1 MVVALEGLP
10 LTVNGKLDRRA
21 LPDPEFSTAGGR
33 GPRTAREEVL
43 CGLFADVLDLAEV
56 GVEDSFFDLGGHS
69 LLATR
74 LVSRIRAV
82 LGAEVPIRALFET
95 PTVAGLARH
104 IEHGDG
110 RIRPALT
117 RRERPAPLPLSFAQ
131 QRLWFLHKLEGLSP
145 TYNMPLALRLTGDLD
160 QAAVRAA
167 LDDVVARHESLRTVF
182 PEVDGR
188 PVQRILP
195 DAESSV
201 GWQVHTVVPDELDTA
216 LAQAAR
222 YAFALDKEIPVRADL
237 FVTAPGESVLL
248 VLMHHI
254 AGDGWSLA
262 PLARDLVQAYAA
274 RRAGE
279 APRWVPLPVQYAD
292 YTLWQREML
301 GADADPTSRF
311 GRQLAYWTEHLAG
324 SPERLELPVDRP
336 RPAVTSYAGGNLAFR
351 LPAGLHAGVV
361 GLARRSGATVF
372 MVLQAAMAALLTRLG
387 AGSDIPL
394 GGGIAGRTD
403 EALEDLVGLFVN
415 TLVLRTDTSG
425 DPSFA
430 ELLGRVRETSLSAY
444 AHQDVPFEHLVEVLN
459 PQRTTAYHP
468 LFQVA
473 LVLQNTPRSAFAL
486 PGLRVEPVFVGTGT
500 ARFDLF
506 FSLTETSDERG
517 GPAGVAGSVEF
528 STESF
533 DPDTVDALVGRW
545 VRLLEAVVA
554 APWLRIGEVELL
566 SEGERARLVPRT
578 PEAVVVPRDLPAL
591 VAGHDPAATAIESG
605 ERSLSYGE
613 LEEWS
618 DRLAYWLGTQGVGVE
633 SRVALVLPRSVELV
647 VAVLAVAKAGGV
659 FVPVDPGYPVERREF
674 MLADAAPVVVLRDG
688 LPDVSACPAAA
699 PAGAP
704 VGGMVSR
711 AAYVIY
717 TSGSTGVPK
726 GVVVSHRGLAALAM
740 TQARRLGV
748 GPGSR
753 VLQFS
758 SPSFDAWVWEL
769 VMALGS
775 GAVLVVPPGGRA
787 LVGEE
792 LGGALVSGRVSH
804 VTMPPSV
811 LATVAPAD
819 LAELGVVVLAGEA
832 CPPELAGRWSRDRA
846 VVNAYGPTESTVC
859 VSMSGPLS
867 GQVAP
872 IGRPVLDTRVYVL
885 DEGLRPVP
893 PGVVGEL
900 YAAGAGVARGY
911 LNRPGLTAERFV
923 ADPYGPAGS
932 RMYRTGDLARW
943 NADGELEFRGRADEQ
958 VKVRGFRIE
967 PGEIEAVLR
976 EHPAVS
982 DAVVIAREDQ
992 PGERRLVGYVVPAT
1006 DDVEDGAAGEQVG
1019 EWRDIYESAYAAV
1032 SSGVDWGD
1040 EFTGWDSGIT
1050 GDAIPLEEMRAWRD
1064 HAVGNILVHAP
1075 ERVLEVG
1082 VGSGLLLSRIAPRV
1096 SEYWATDF
1104 SAQAIARLTALTAD
1118 WPQVHLSCRPADD
1131 VTTLPTEH
1139 FDTIVLNSVVQYF
1152 PSAAYLARVLGRLA
1166 GLLAPGGRIVVG
1178 DVRRH
1183 GTLRLLQEQVQRARL
1198 AHASAAVIQAAVDHA
1213 VLVEKELLLEPG
1225 WFQRWAAENGF
1236 SAEIRLKRGRD
1247 HNELTCHR
1255 YEVSLYSSGVAALD
1269 VADLPAVT
1277 SLDEVEIL
1285 PVRVTGLPNARLSGD
1300 GVDPEQVHAW
1310 GAEHGYRVVTTW
1322 AAEGPDRFDAVL
1334 LAAED
1339 TSRLTGTC
1347 RVVDTSANEPLAA
1360 RNVDAV
1366 VAGLRDHLAERLPE
1380 YMVPAAVV
1388 PIGAIPLTPNG
1399 KLDHKALPAPAFTSR
1414 TFRAARS
1421 GTEETLN
1428 RLFAEVLGVPRVGVD
1443 DGFFDLGGHSLLA
1456 TRLVSRIR
1464 TVLGVEVPIRAL
1476 FETPTVA
1483 GLAARIEAAGQAR
1496 DRLVPQLRPDV
1507 LPLSFAQQRL
1517 WFLHRLE
1524 GRSATY
1530 NMPLTLRLTG
1540 QVDIDALR
1548 QALDDVVARHES
1560 LRTVFSTVDGRP
1572 RQVVLPRASVPW
1584 QVVDVAAGEVSD
1596 RVNAAARH
1604 GFDLSTEVPVRG
1616 EVFRIGAEEVVLL
1629 VLLHHIAADG
1639 WSTGPL
1645 TRDLVAAYV
1654 ARSAGEAPVWE
1665 PLAVQ
1670 YVDYTLWQRRLLGDE
1685 TDGGSLFGEQ
1695 LGYWR
1700 QRLAG
1705 LPECLELPADRPR
1718 PAVASYRGDAVRFE
1732 ISPELQQRVLRIAQS
1747 TGATVFMVLQAA
1759 LAALFTRLGAGTDIV
1774 MGSPVAGRTDDALD
1788 DLVGFFVNTLVLRT
1802 DTSGDPSFA
1811 ELVERVR
1818 ESDLAAYAQQDVPFE
1833 YLVEELNPRRSA
1845 SHHPLFQVMFALQ
1858 NAPMGDFELPGV
1870 RVADEPAHA
1879 GVSRVD
1885 LTVNVLE
1892 RAEQDGGAAG
1902 IVGWAEFA
1910 TDLFDVG
1917 TVNGLMARWVR
1928 LLEAVTTDPDAPI
1941 SRAEI
1946 LTDAEREDL
1955 ERWSVNERRVPVST
1969 VPQVVAAQDPAGPAV
1984 RHGDREL
1991 TYQELGEWSDRLAGW
2006 LVEHG
2011 VRAESRVVLLMPRSA
2026 DLIVAMLGVLKAGG
2040 VYVPVDP
2047 EYPSARRRAIID
2059 DCRPVLVLET
2069 LPESGG
2075 AAKVTVPVRPA
2086 GGAYVM
2092 YTSGSAGAPKGV
2104 LVTHGDIVA
2113 LAADECFAAGHERVL
2128 WHSPQVFDASTYEV
2142 WVPLLGGGTV
2152 VVAEDAVDTAAVM
2165 RAVVDHDIT
2174 AVWLTA
2180 GLLAVVAEHHL
2191 QALAGVSQVWAGG
2204 DVVSPS
2210 AVARVRQA
2218 HPSITVVNGYG
2229 PTEAT
2234 TFAARHKVAADFG
2247 GSSVPIGGP
2256 MAGMGLHVLDAALRP
2271 VVPGVVGE
2279 LYLSGAGVARG
2290 YLDRPGLTAER
2301 FVADPYG
2308 PAGSRM
2314 YRTGDLARWNA
2325 DGELEFRGRADEQV
2339 KVRGFRVEPGE
2350 VEAVLRGHEGVRDA
2364 AVVVRE
2370 GRLVAYVVG
2379 DSAGVREY
2387 VARLLPD
2394 YLVPAVVVALEGLP
2408 LTVNGKLDRRALPD
2422 PEFPATTDGRGP
2434 RTPQE
2439 ELLCGLYA
2447 EVLELPRVGVDDGFF
2462 DLGGHSLLA
2471 TRLVSRIRAVLGAEV
2486 PIRALFETPTVAGLA
2501 QRLALDPQERTFGVL
2516 LPLRAA
2522 GRRAPLFCV
2531 HPGSGL
2537 SWPYASLLW
2546 HIDPEVPVY
2555 GLQARGLRGGESLPA
2570 SIEEMAA
2577 EYVSRILKVWP
2588 EGPYRLLGWSFGG
2601 VVAHA
2606 MAARLEQSGRRVESL
2621 ILIDAFP
2628 ARPLGDDVIEKVAE
2642 VEISR
2647 LYLDML
2653 GAFEIDTAE
2662 YADRTLRHDEFVR
2675 ILRSSNTALAS
2686 LDEDLLAASFRVMI
2700 NNIRIGGRYRHE
2712 VVAVD
2717 TLIIAAEHED
2727 PRYTLTK
2734 DTWGSYVSGD
2744 IRLHPVAASH
2754 QRLLSP
2760 EPLREYGRLIDERL
2774 RGDGLG
2780 GEPR

>member
-1 MVVALEGLP
+1 MAELP
-10 LTVNGKLDRRA
+10 LTVNGKLDRKA
-21 LPDPEFSTAGGR
+21 LPDPEFSTTGGR

-43 CGLFADVLDLAEV
+43 CGLFADVLDLTEV

-74 LVSRIRAV
+74 LVSRIRTV
-82 LGAEVPIRALFET
+82 LGVEVPIRALFET

-104 IEHGDG
+104 IEHSGG
-110 RIRPALT
+110 RTRPALT
-117 RRERPAPLPLSFAQ
+117 RRERPDALPLSFAQ
-131 QRLWFLHKLEGLSP
+131 QRLWFLHKLEGPSP
-145 TYNMPLALRLTGDLD
+145 TYNMPLTLKLTGDLD

-195 DAESSV
+195 AAGSSV
-201 GWQVHTVVPDELDTA
+201 GWQVHTVMPDELDAA
-216 LAQAAR
+216 LSQAAR
-222 YAFALDKEIPVRADL
+222 YGFVLGKEIPVCADL

-262 PLARDLVQAYAA
+262 PLARDLVHAYAA
-274 RRAGE
+274 RCAGE

-292 YTLWQREML
+292 YTLWQREVL
-301 GADADPTSRF
+301 GGDADPASRF

-324 SPERLELPVDRP
+324 LPERLDLPVDRP
-336 RPAVTSYAGGNLAFR
+336 RPVVASYAGGNLTFQ

-486 PGLRVEPVFVGTGT
+486 PGLRVEPLSVGTGT
-500 ARFDLF
+500 ARFDLL
-506 FSLTETSDERG
+506 FSLTEISDERG

-528 STESF
+528 SAELF
-533 DPDTVDALVGRW
+533 DPSTVDVLVGRW

-566 SEGERARLVPRT
+566 SEGERARLVPRAL
-578 PEAVVVPRDLPAL
+578 EAVVAPRDLPAL

-605 ERSLSYGE
+605 EWSLSYGE

-618 DRLAYWLGTQGVGVE
+618 DRLAYWLGAQGVGVE

-674 MLADAAPVVVLRDG
+674 MLADADPVVVLRDG

-704 VGGMVSR
+704 VGAGVVSR
-711 AAYVIY
+711 AAYVVY

-726 GVVVSHRGLAALAM
+726 GVVVSHQGLAALAM
-740 TQARRLGV
+740 TQAQRLGV
-748 GPGSR
+748 DPTSR

-775 GAVLVVPPGGRA
+775 GAVLVVPPGGQA
-787 LVGEE
+787 LVGEA
-792 LGGALVSGRVSH
+792 LGGALMSGRVSH

-811 LATVAPAD
+811 LATVAPAEP
-819 LAELGVVVLAGEA
+819 AELGVVVLAGEA
-832 CPPELAGRWSRDRA
+832 CPPELAERWSRDRV

-867 GQVAP
+867 GPVAP
-872 IGRPVLDTRVYVL
+872 IGHPVLDTRVYVL
-885 DEGLRPVP
+885 DERLRPVP

-911 LNRPGLTAERFV
+911 LNRPGLTGERFV

-943 NADGELEFRGRADEQ
+943 NADGELEFRGRVDEQ

-967 PGEIEAVLR
+967 PGEIETVLR

-1006 DDVEDGAAGEQVG
+1006 DAVEDGAAGEQVG
-1019 EWRDIYESAYAAV
+1019 EWRDIYESAYAAA

-1040 EFTGWDSGIT
+1040 EFTGWDSSIT

-1064 HAVGNILVHAP
+1064 HAVGNVLVHAP

-1082 VGSGLLLSRIAPRV
+1082 VGSGLLLSRIAPQV

-1104 SAQAIARLTALTAD
+1104 SAQAIARLTALTAT

-1131 VTTLPTEH
+1131 VTALPAEH
-1139 FDTIVLNSVVQYF
+1139 FDTIVINSVVQYF
-1152 PSAAYLARVLGRLA
+1152 PSAAYLAQVLGRLA

-1236 SAEIRLKRGRD
+1236 SAEVRLKRGRD
-1247 HNELTCHR
+1247 RNELTCHR
-1255 YEVSLYSSGVAALD
+1255 YEVTLHHSGVAVLD
-1269 VADLPAVT
+1269 VADLPVVT
-1277 SLDEVEIL
+1277 SLDEVAIL
-1285 PVRVTGLPNARLSGD
+1285 PVRVTGLSNARLGSD

-1334 LAAED
+1334 LVAED

-1347 RVVDTSANEPLAA
+1347 RVADTSANEPLAA

-1366 VAGLRDHLAERLPE
+1366 VAGLRGYLAERLPE

-1388 PIGAIPLTPNG
+1388 PIGVIPLTPNG
-1399 KLDHKALPAPAFTSR
+1399 KLDHKALPAPTFTSR

-1496 DRLVPQLRPDV
+1496 DRLVPQPRPDV

-1517 WFLHRLE
+1517 WFLHQLE

-1540 QVDIDALR
+1540 QVDIDALHR
-1548 QALDDVVARHES
+1548 ALDDVVARHES

-1572 RQVVLPRASVPW
+1572 RQVVLPRAAVPW
-1584 QVVDVAAGEVSD
+1584 QVVDVAADEVSD
-1596 RVNAAARH
+1596 RVNAAARY
-1604 GFDLSTEVPVRG
+1604 GFDLSAEMPVRG

-1639 WSTGPL
+1639 WSMGPL
-1645 TRDLVAAYV
+1645 TRDLVAAYA
-1654 ARSAGEAPVWE
+1654 ARSEGEAPVWE

-1685 TDGGSLFGEQ
+1685 TDGSSLFSEQ

-1705 LPECLELPADRPR
+1705 LPERLELPADRPR

-1732 ISPELQQRVLRIAQS
+1732 ISPDLQERVRRIAQS

-1759 LAALFTRLGAGTDIV
+1759 LAALFTRLGAGSDIV
-1774 MGSPVAGRTDDALD
+1774 VGSPVAGRTDDALD

-1833 YLVEELNPRRSA
+1833 YLVEELNPRRST

-1858 NAPMGDFELPGV
+1858 NAPAGDFELPGV
-1870 RVADEPAHA
+1870 RVIDESVHA

-1885 LTVNVLE
+1885 LTINVLE

-1910 TDLFDVG
+1910 TDLFDAG
-1917 TVNGLMARWVR
+1917 TVKGMMDRWVR
-1928 LLEAVTTDPDAPI
+1928 LLEAVTTDPDAPV

-1946 LTDAEREDL
+1946 LTGAEREDL
-1955 ERWSVNERRVPVST
+1955 ERWSVSGQRVPVST
-1969 VPQVVAAQDPAGPAV
+1969 VPQMVAAQDPAGPAV

-1991 TYQELGEWSDRLAGW
+1991 TYQELGERSDRLAGW

-2047 EYPSARRRAIID
+2047 EYPPARRRTIID

-2069 LPESGG
+2069 LPELDGT
-2075 AAKVTVPVRPA
+2075 AAMEVEPAVPVGSA

-2092 YTSGSAGAPKGV
+2092 YTSGSTGVPKGV
-2104 LVTHGDIVA
+2104 LVTHGDVVA

-2204 DVVSPS
+2204 DVISPS
-2210 AVARVRQA
+2210 AVVRVRQA

-2247 GSSVPIGGP
+2247 GNSVPIGGP

-2271 VVPGVVGE
+2271 VAPGVAGE

-2290 YLDRPGLTAER
+2290 YLGRPGLTAER
-2301 FVADPYG
+2301 FVAAPG
-2308 PAGSRM
+2308 GSRM

-2325 DGELEFRGRADEQV
+2325 DGELEFRGRVDEQV
-2339 KVRGFRVEPGE
+2339 KVRGFRIEPGE
-2350 VEAVLRGHEGVRDA
+2350 IEAVLREHEGVRDA

-2379 DSAGVREY
+2379 DSAGLREY
-2387 VARLLPD
+2387 VAQLLPE
-2394 YLVPAVVVALEGLP
+2394 YMVPAAVTALAELP
-2408 LTVNGKLDRRALPD
+2408 LTVNGKLDRKALPD
-2422 PEFPATTDGRGP
+2422 PEFSTTGGRSP

-2447 EVLELPRVGVDDGFF
+2447 EVLELPRVSVDDSFF

-2471 TRLVSRIRAVLGAEV
+2471 TRLVSRIRAVLGVEV
-2486 PIRALFETPTVAGLA
+2486 PIRILFETPTVAGLA
-2501 QRLALDPQERTFGVL
+2501 QRLALNPQEQAFGVL

-2537 SWPYASLLW
+2537 SWPYASLLP

-2555 GLQARGLRGGESLPA
+2555 ALQARGLQGGEPLPA

-2577 EYVSRILKVWP
+2577 EYVSQILEVWP

-2601 VVAHA
+2601 IVAHA
-2606 MAARLEQSGRRVESL
+2606 MAARLEQAGRRVESL
-2621 ILIDAFP
+2621 TLIDAFP
-2628 ARPLGDDVIEKVAE
+2628 AHPLSDDVIEKVAE
-2642 VEISR
+2642 LEISR

-2653 GAFEIDTAE
+2653 EAFEIDTAE
-2662 YADRTLRHDEFVR
+2662 YADRTLRHDEFVQ
-2675 ILRSSNTALAS
+2675 ILHSRNTALAS
-2686 LDEDLLAASFRVMI
+2686 LDEDLLAASFRIMI
-2700 NNIRIGGRYRHE
+2700 NNIRIGGRYRHD
-2712 VVAVD
+2712 VVAAD

-2727 PRYTLTK
+2727 PRYALTE
-2734 DTWGSYVSGD
+2734 DAWVPYVSGD

-2754 QRLLSP
+2754 QRLLTP
-2760 EPLREYGRLIDERL
+2760 GPLREYGGLIDDRL
-2774 RGDGLG
+2774 RGDEIG
-2780 GEPR
+2780 GEPG